1 VAFLAC
7 TQNLRPIYS
16 DSELVPLELKEL
28 SMLSWSSDA
37 KLRPSFFEILRT
49 LKDFELQNSITVIE
63 GEEPI
68 DINSH
73 EDIMNSGIAD
83 ILH

>member
-1 VAFLAC
+1 
-7 TQNLRPIYS
+7 
-16 DSELVPLELKEL
+16 
-28 SMLSWSSDA
+28 MLSWSSDA
-37 KLRPSFFEILRT
+37 KLRPSRPSFFEILRT